1 MKPLHGMARTLGFG
15 LVAAL
20 AVIPWQLVL
29 SAFVA
34 PGSALSAYALL
45 CACGFAVAVA
55 PSLRDAFIAAVAS
68 TPLAGAAFVL
78 APGVGAALL
87 AAALIAAFGRGLS
100 YRAEP
105 ARTIAIE
112 VVLLVLA
119 LTAARLFGGGS
130 PLGAALGIWSY
141 CLVQSAFFL
150 VLRPEPRAPK
160 VAGDSFEN
168 AHARAIALLDR
179 R

>member
-29 SAFVA
+29 SAFVT
-34 PGSALSAYALL
+34 PGTALSAFALL
-45 CACGFAVAVA
+45 CACGFAVVVA
-55 PSLRDAFIAAVAS
+55 PSLRAAFIAGMACA
-68 TPLAGAAFVL
+68 PLAGAAFVL
-78 APGVGAALL
+78 APGVGATLL

-100 YRAEP
+100 YRAQP

-112 VVLLVLA
+112 LVLLVPA
-119 LTAARLFGGGS
+119 LSAAKLFGSGS

-150 VLRPEPRAPK
+150 VLRPESRAAEA
-160 VAGDSFEN
+160 AGDAFED
-168 AHARAIALLDR
+168 AHARALALLER